1 MFLQQLICGGSIVY
15 PRKMAESKR
24 LCCFFCQKVQLFFRI
39 LPNLLEIDRILVYN
53 IYVKVC
59 VTQVTEKGVH

>member
-1 MFLQQLICGGSIVY
+1 MICAGNIVY

-24 LCCFFCQKVQLFFRI
+24 LCCFSAKKCSFFFRI